1 MKPGFYCDWDNFVPE
16 YRMFWVQSGKI
27 HCSVKTSA
35 TETCEFDAEADNTVV
50 VPPYTP
56 FRFEVVEEAHVRD
69 LDCPARLQDL
79 CEELKSWK
87 ANNPDAEMD
96 KETMFKKFR
105 DFDFSATDVGCN
117 C

>member
-56 FRFEVVEEAHVRD
+56 FPFEVGEEAHVRD